1 MLKKD
6 VTGNVI
12 GLIFGGESRRMLVAI
27 KLLAGGY
34 SVPPRDRR

>member
-12 GLIFGGESRRMLVAI
+12 GLTFGGESRRILVAMTA
-27 KLLAGGY
+27 LAGGY
-34 SVPPRDRR
+34 SVPPSDRR